1 MLAKG
6 MPVSR
11 PKLTFMERVYVVEV
25 LKGLYV
31 TSRHFFK
38 NMSLHTLHLFG
49 IAKRIPAAV
58 TLQYPEQKRPYPER
72 FRGSHRLTL
81 KPDGSVRCT
90 ACMLCATACPSHCI
104 TIEAGEHPDSN
115 VEKYPLRYDIDTILC
130 IYCGD
135 CVEACPVDAIRMD
148 TGLHPNPRYTR
159 EGFVDRIDLLKK
171 RSEPF
176 SAVVI

>member
-1 MLAKG
+1 
-6 MPVSR
+6 
-11 PKLTFMERVYVVEV
+11 
-25 LKGLYV
+25 
-31 TSRHFFK
+31 
-38 NMSLHTLHLFG
+38 
-49 IAKRIPAAV
+49 
-58 TLQYPEQKRPYPER
+58 
-72 FRGSHRLTL
+72 
-81 KPDGSVRCT
+81 
-90 ACMLCATACPSHCI
+90 MLCATACPSHCI

-159 EGFVDRIDLLKK
+159 EGFVDRIDMLKK